1 MRKSLAP
8 PLAPPPSAFRAPLS
22 PDRAASAQPVRGPAR
37 AASRVRPGVVVLG
50 VLPALMLAAACSGGG
65 SGGSAAPDGGSGASP
80 SAVST
85 LAGHAPLTVQQL
97 TQALVTD
104 SDVPGWVV
112 QQTSDDNGVQTT
124 APEAFNPDDL
134 MAQGDGGGQSV
145 LHADTPRC
153 QPLADVVGSKP
164 AVHRMAS
171 VGATFAQESKGGGP
185 KVVDQML
192 IASHAPGD
200 AQRVMDAVRAAL
212 GSCASFQATDGE
224 GRRTPF
230 AVAPGPAVR
239 VGDASVTYTMTD
251 SSDKKTGTALV
262 TVVRTGDT
270 ITSYVST
277 KAAGGAGPV
286 PLAVARKQSAKLT
299 ALLGRSR

>member
-1 MRKSLAP
+1 MLPASSAAP
-8 PLAPPPSAFRAPLS
+8 ASPVSPASPASRA
-22 PDRAASAQPVRGPAR
+22 RG
-37 AASRVRPGVVVLG
+37 ASRVRRGVVVLG
-50 VLPALMLAAACSGGG
+50 VLPALMLAAGCSGGG
-65 SGGSAAPDGGSGASP
+65 SGGSADPDRGSGASP
-80 SAVST
+80 SAAST

-104 SDVPGWVV
+104 ADVPGWVV

-124 APEAFNPDDL
+124 APEGFDPDAL
-134 MAQGDGGGQSV
+134 MAQGDGGGGQSV
-145 LHADTPRC
+145 LHADTPGC

-185 KVVDQML
+185 EVVNQML

-200 AQRVMDAVRAAL
+200 AQRVMDGIRSAL
-212 GSCASFQATDGE
+212 GSCTSFRATDGE

-230 AVAPGPAVR
+230 TVAPGPAVR
-239 VGDASVTYTMTD
+239 VGDASIAYTMTD
-251 SSDKKTGTALV
+251 SSDKKTGAALV

-270 ITSYVST
+270 VTSYVST

-286 PLAVARKQSAKLT
+286 PLAVARKQSAKLA
-299 ALLGRSR
+299 ALLGRRE